1 MRWDVK
7 NKEVETSLDGQ
18 LLMHIRKTITEWQ
31 AGKKMD
37 KIE

>member
-1 MRWDVK
+1 M
-7 NKEVETSLDGQ
+7 EISLDEQ

-37 KIE
+37 THRGYLEEKQN